1 MNDLLIFVSVL
12 FTSLAILAGG
22 AIFLLALIVLAAVP
36 RLKLQAALQRF
47 LCRIS
52 FDCFGRGG
60 FGG

>member
-1 MNDLLIFVSVL
+1 MNDAVILISVL
-12 FTSLAILAGG
+12 LTALAILTGG
-22 AIFLLALIVLAAVP
+22 ALFLLALILLASLRPA
-36 RLKLQAALQRF
+36 RLRSGLQRF